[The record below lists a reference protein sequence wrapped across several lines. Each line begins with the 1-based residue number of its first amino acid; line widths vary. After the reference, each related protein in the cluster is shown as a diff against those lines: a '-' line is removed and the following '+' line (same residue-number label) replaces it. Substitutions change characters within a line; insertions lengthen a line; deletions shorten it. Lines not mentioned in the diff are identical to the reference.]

1 MTLFGIQWSQY
12 YGQIGAGL
20 LKTIEFTIVSYI
32 GAILLGAV
40 IAIGRTQKLAAFRRI
55 AAAYVEIVK
64 NVPLLTWIF
73 VLYFGLPSAGI
84 RLSGFV
90 AGSLALSLF
99 YGSYIGEVFR
109 GGIQGVGVGQREAA
123 SSMGLTGWQAYRFV
137 ILPQALRLALAGTGT
152 MLVDLIK
159 ATSLLV
165 TIAGRELM
173 TQGQEITSD
182 TFKALQV
189 YLVIGALY
197 FLLCYPTSQCV
208 LWLERHTGRGHPLS
222 FTRRRWQ
229 AIARAVQAAG
239 VR

>member
-1 MTLFGIQWSQY
+1 MTLLGVDWSQY
-12 YGQIGAGL
+12 YGGIGLGL
-20 LKTIEFTIVSYI
+20 LRTVEFTAVSYV

-40 IAIGRTQKLAAFRRI
+40 VAIGRTQKI
-55 AAAYVEIVK
+55 AAVRRLAGAYVEVVK

-73 VLYFGLPSAGI
+73 VLYFGLPSVGI
-84 RLSGFV
+84 RLSGFI
-90 AGSLALSLF
+90 AGSLALILF

-109 GGIQGVGVGQREAA
+109 GGLQGVGAGQREAA
-123 SSMGLTGWQAYRFV
+123 HSMGLSSWQGYRYV
-137 ILPQALRLALAGTGT
+137 VLPQALRLALAGTGT

-173 TQGQEITSD
+173 TQGQVITSV

-197 FLLCYPTSQCV
+197 FLLCYPTSQSV
-208 LWLERHTGRGHPLS
+208 LWLERHLGRGQPLS
-222 FTRRRWQ
+222 LKRRHWL
-229 AIARAVQAAG
+229 AIARALQSNG
-239 VR
+239 TR